1 MDHNEDLPDQGEEEC
16 SVAVK
21 RLFTQLTYALETLAP
36 GLFTSP
42 AQLFTLGPLQCK
54 KKSALD
60 LPDFHHLDI
69 FQMRR

>member
-1 MDHNEDLPDQGEEEC
+1 MDHNEDLPDQGEEES

-21 RLFTQLTYALETLAP
+21 RLFTQLTQALETLAP

-42 AQLFTLGPLQCK
+42 AEPLGPLRCK
-54 KKSALD
+54 KKTALD
-60 LPDFHHLDI
+60 LPDFHHLEI